1 MKINK
6 ILSNKIF
13 QSFIIFSIFRAIYG
27 FIIVFIAYF
36 FTQKYDLS
44 IYGSLPLFIFSI
56 FLSRYIFKK
65 LKLRINL

>member
-44 IYGSLPLFIFSI
+44 IYGSLPIFIFSI
-56 FLSRYIFKK
+56 FLSRYFFKK
-65 LKLRINL
+65 FKLRFNF